1 MNTLSC
7 CVRFALLL
15 PMCLALLLPAMAE
28 GKKGKGPGDGSGMEH
43 PDMHAALDALRKAKS
58 STEPLA
64 DLNAAHTRLEQGRK
78 NKEGFRARA
87 INLIEKAMAE
97 RKAKHNVESEKLID
111 EAITVIEKAVAVSP
125 NR

>member
-1 MNTLSC
+1 MNTFSR

-28 GKKGKGPGDGSGMEH
+28 GKKGNGPGMEH

-87 INLIEKAMAE
+87 INLVEKAMEE